1 MTNEKVME
9 ILTVVKDEYL
19 HRGTSWDDKA
29 AKAVEYAMEIIN
41 ENAELKTE
49 IECLK
54 ADISAQAYQINN
66 QAGQIN
72 AYRYCL
78 ECMGRGKDQDSEKQ
92 IPKKPDY
99 EGDGYDENGNLIY
112 DTWIC
117 PSCESKY
124 EVDYDEYEH
133 CPKCGQ
139 ALDWRDEI

>member
-1 MTNEKVME
+1 MIE
-9 ILTVVKDEYL
+9 ILTAVKDEYL
-19 HRGTSWDDKA
+19 HMGTPADYKA
-29 AKAVEYAMEIIN
+29 AKAVEYAMEVIN

-66 QAGQIN
+66 QEGQID

-78 ECMGRGKDQDSEKQ
+78 ERMGRGKDQDSEKQ

-133 CPKCGQ
+133 CPNCGQ
-139 ALDWRDEI
+139 ALDWSDEI